1 MTSPQPDL
9 FKRWHRRARQKEV
22 VDLHIPLVSALRLL
36 VKPTV
41 LWWHVP
47 NGEPRDKRTAAKLKA
62 MGILPGVS
70 DLEFHWLEP
79 GSNIGN
85 RQPPPPATRRVLHL
99 ELKVEDRKPSD
110 SQQAFALAMRC
121 LGDDYY
127 VAHSV
132 DEALRILKKHGL
144 IRDGVRLERLGWE

>member
-1 MTSPQPDL
+1 MTVVPLQRDL
-9 FKRWHRRARQKEV
+9 LTKRWYKIKRQKEV
-22 VDLHIPLVSALRLL
+22 TDLHIPLVTALRLL

-70 DLEFHWLEP
+70 DLEFHW
-79 GSNIGN
+79 
-85 RQPPPPATRRVLHL
+85 ATEDGMGRKLRKVLHL
-99 ELKVEDRKPSD
+99 ELKVEDRKPS
-110 SQQAFALAMRC
+110 SAQEAFCLAMRC
-121 LGDDYY
+121 LGDLYY

-132 DEALRILKKHGL
+132 DEALRILKRHDL
-144 IRDGVRLERLGWE
+144 LRAGVRISGEILR